1 MFSSEEL
8 IILKTLLDLLKKW
21 KIILKLTITFLE
33 FEVLMFVISF

>member
-21 KIILKLTITFLE
+21 KIILKLMITFLE